1 MLNRVTLL
9 LVGLLLSSSSVW
21 AADQAHLE
29 RINRA
34 GEQRMLSQ
42 RIAKSFSQLGLNV
55 QPFVAKQELDEAI
68 VRFEANLAFLATGV
82 DESTS
87 AAFEDLRAA
96 WLPFRA
102 AARGVPRLNGSIWLA
117 HQADEVLH
125 AAERLLRDV
134 QNSSPGLNLGNGRL
148 VAQAGRQRML
158 SQRIVK
164 AYLLLS
170 WGDTSEVTRDE
181 LDAAVNEF
189 SGALN
194 NLRGRSENSP
204 AAKQELDEMAQ
215 HWEWLQAALAAEGAT
230 TYRLIVAEAGDAI
243 LQSADRLTRLYAMAP

>member
-1 MLNRVTLL
+1 MLKRLTFLL
-9 LVGLLLSSSSVW
+9 AALLLSAGAG
-21 AADQAHLE
+21 AADDNVLE

-42 RIAKSFSQLGLNV
+42 RIAKSFSQVGLNV

-68 VRFEANLAFLATGV
+68 SRFEANLAYLALGL

-87 AAFEDLRAA
+87 ASYDDLRAA

-134 QNSSPGLNLGNGRL
+134 QNSSPKLTLASGRL

-170 WGDTSEVTRDE
+170 WGDSSEVTRDE

-189 SGALN
+189 AGALN
-194 NLRGRSENSP
+194 HLRGRGENSP
-204 AAKQELDEMAQ
+204 AVKQELEEMAQ

-230 TYRLIVAEAGDAI
+230 SYRLIVAEAGEAI
-243 LQSADRLTRLYAMAP
+243 LQSADRLTRLYAATP